1 MHYIMGNTP
10 IVFLILWKFN
20 SLNITDFV
28 DFSFVD
34 IIDILLVALLLFYMY
49 KLVKGTVAINIF
61 IGIVIVYLIWKLT
74 DLLNMDVLSNLL
86 GKFISVGFFALIVV
100 FQQEIRKFL
109 LLLGS
114 TNFTNRRNVVR
125 YFKFLNQNKD
135 SSNLDINVLINSC
148 SEMSKRKTGAIIVL
162 QRSNTLDFTL
172 NESNI
177 TLIKLT
183 PQVLET
189 IFFKN
194 SPLHD
199 GAIIIEN
206 NQITATRV
214 ILPVSDSSDVPSRY
228 GLRHRAALGISEKTD
243 SLIIVISEQTGK
255 LVYVKNGEFI
265 KINSTSELKEKLIQD
280 LNE

>member
-206 NQITATRV
+206 NQIIATRV

-243 SLIIVISEQTGK
+243 SLVIVISEQTGK